1 MVHQRPKSD
10 SSRRSPGRTAYRRA
24 PGHNEP
30 IDVNQASGELLGRFS
45 DALSL
50 LAVAHGSL
58 SAKEFSG
65 TGDEEVAIRH
75 ALAALKGIYS
85 ELDRA
90 SISIAH

>member
-1 MVHQRPKSD
+1 MAH
-10 SSRRSPGRTAYRRA
+10 RRSQSGPGRRA
-24 PGHNEP
+24 PDRALATRSQP
-30 IDVNQASGELLGRFS
+30 SPTELLGRFS

-58 SAKEFSG
+58 SAKELRG

-75 ALAALKGIYS
+75 AIEALKGIYS

-90 SISIAH
+90 SISMAHAWASA